1 MGLSRIGPVM
11 SSARRRGSRAAS
23 AFHLARTRGLFTNDG
38 RRTGKKKKEA
48 LPTAAGRKWRLSGS
62 SDRSCV
68 DGRPVCAR
76 FMARDTMAQGIAN
89 LWTGRISC
97 RARRMKKPGVGPGKE
112 APLDANQPA
121 WHYGSGGVQRLSTLD
136 GE

>member
-1 MGLSRIGPVM
+1 
-11 SSARRRGSRAAS
+11 
-23 AFHLARTRGLFTNDG
+23 
-38 RRTGKKKKEA
+38 
-48 LPTAAGRKWRLSGS
+48 
-62 SDRSCV
+62 
-68 DGRPVCAR
+68 
-76 FMARDTMAQGIAN
+76 MARDPMAQGIAN

-121 WHYGSGGVQRLSTLD
+121 WHYGSGGVQRLSTPD